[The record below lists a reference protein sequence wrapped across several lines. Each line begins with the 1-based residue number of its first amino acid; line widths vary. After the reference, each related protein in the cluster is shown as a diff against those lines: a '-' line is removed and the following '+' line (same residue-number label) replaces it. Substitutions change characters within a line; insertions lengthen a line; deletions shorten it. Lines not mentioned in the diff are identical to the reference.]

1 MRIPCPCCGPRAMAE
16 FSYGGAALERPAAP
30 PALAPAAAADPAW
43 NDYVYRRD
51 NPAGAHR
58 EFWFHAAGCRRW
70 FAITRDTR
78 TNDFLSEAGA

>member
-16 FSYGGAALERPAAP
+16 FSYGGADLSRPVASLPLDAP
-30 PALAPAAAADPAW
+30 SAPDAEW

-58 EFWFHAAGCRRW
+58 ELWFHAAGCRRW
-70 FAITRDTR
+70 FVARRDTR